1 MKKETNF
8 ETSPLNTQDAKA
20 EAATTLAPD
29 ATNGD
34 KIKAL
39 RTAQHMSMAELA
51 RRASMS
57 DRAIRYIESNQ
68 REPSVDAIQKIAAAL
83 GVTTDYFMDEATFQ
97 QELNDDLFY
106 ADVRKKYG
114 SRGVAQAKKIKEQ
127 TTALFA
133 GGELSE
139 EDQAAFIKEME
150 ALFLDAKANAKKFTP
165 EERGQTLNTRI
176 IDTADAVVRRYKPR
190 NPEEIIS
197 QRAIKLK
204 DIRHYRDLLGYY
216 TVMLNCEY
224 IGINPNC
231 TTAQRISALAHEL
244 GHALF
249 DRKHASSGQ
258 AFQDTYFYSL
268 DNSKAERRANIF
280 ASELLLSDDDILKP
294 IGYYEFNADRIHLET
309 NMPSHASAAYRAMK
323 YQELLQEF
331 LYTHGDVLTPAEIAQ
346 KIKIEKH
353 FVDFKLN
360 ILAAKG
366 YQLPVLP
373 ELHNDFL
380 KDSMKNSEV
389 K

>member
-1 MKKETNF
+1 M
-8 ETSPLNTQDAKA
+8 
-20 EAATTLAPD
+20 
-29 ATNGD
+29 
-34 KIKAL
+34 
-39 RTAQHMSMAELA
+39 
-51 RRASMS
+51 
-57 DRAIRYIESNQ
+57 
-68 REPSVDAIQKIAAAL
+68 
-83 GVTTDYFMDEATFQ
+83 
-97 QELNDDLFY
+97 
-106 ADVRKKYG
+106 
-114 SRGVAQAKKIKEQ
+114 
-127 TTALFA
+127 
-133 GGELSE
+133 
-139 EDQAAFIKEME
+139 
-150 ALFLDAKANAKKFTP
+150 
-165 EERGQTLNTRI
+165 
-176 IDTADAVVRRYKPR
+176 VRRYKTR

-204 DIRHYRDLLGYY
+204 GIRFCHDLLGYY
-216 TVMLNCEY
+216 TVLLNCEY

-231 TTAQRISALAHEL
+231 TAAQRISALAHEL

-294 IGYYEFNADRIHLET
+294 IGYYERVHLEA

-346 KIKIEKH
+346 KIEIEKH

>member
-1 MKKETNF
+1 M
-8 ETSPLNTQDAKA
+8 
-20 EAATTLAPD
+20 
-29 ATNGD
+29 
-34 KIKAL
+34 
-39 RTAQHMSMAELA
+39 
-51 RRASMS
+51 
-57 DRAIRYIESNQ
+57 
-68 REPSVDAIQKIAAAL
+68 
-83 GVTTDYFMDEATFQ
+83 
-97 QELNDDLFY
+97 
-106 ADVRKKYG
+106 
-114 SRGVAQAKKIKEQ
+114 
-127 TTALFA
+127 
-133 GGELSE
+133 
-139 EDQAAFIKEME
+139 
-150 ALFLDAKANAKKFTP
+150 
-165 EERGQTLNTRI
+165 NTRI
-176 IDTADAVVRRYKPR
+176 IDTADAVVRRYKTR
-190 NPEEIIS
+190 NPEDIIS

-204 DIRHYRDLLGYY
+204 DIRFCHDLLGYY
-216 TVMLNCEY
+216 TVLLNCEY
-224 IGINPNC
+224 TASNPNC
-231 TTAQRISALAHEL
+231 TAAQRISALAHEL

-294 IGYYEFNADRIHLET
+294 IGYYEFNADRVHLET

-346 KIKIEKH
+346 KIEIEKH

>member
-1 MKKETNF
+1 M
-8 ETSPLNTQDAKA
+8 
-20 EAATTLAPD
+20 
-29 ATNGD
+29 
-34 KIKAL
+34 
-39 RTAQHMSMAELA
+39 
-51 RRASMS
+51 
-57 DRAIRYIESNQ
+57 
-68 REPSVDAIQKIAAAL
+68 
-83 GVTTDYFMDEATFQ
+83 
-97 QELNDDLFY
+97 
-106 ADVRKKYG
+106 
-114 SRGVAQAKKIKEQ
+114 
-127 TTALFA
+127 
-133 GGELSE
+133 
-139 EDQAAFIKEME
+139 
-150 ALFLDAKANAKKFTP
+150 
-165 EERGQTLNTRI
+165 NTRI
-176 IDTADAVVRRYKPR
+176 IDTADVVVRRYKTR

-204 DIRHYRDLLGYY
+204 DIRFCHDLLGYY
-216 TVMLNCEY
+216 TVLLNCEY

-231 TTAQRISALAHEL
+231 TAAQRISALAHEL

-280 ASELLLSDDDILKP
+280 ASELLLSDDDILRS
-294 IGYYEFNADRIHLET
+294 IGYYEFNADRVHLEA
-309 NMPSHASAAYRAMK
+309 NMPFHASAAYRAMK

-331 LYTHGDVLTPAEIAQ
+331 LYTHGDVLTPAEIAH
-346 KIKIEKH
+346 KIEIEKH